1 MREAARQRG
10 EDPDERQHHF
20 AEVINAALAEK
31 PADMVVCMHVCRG
44 NMQSR
49 WAASGGYEPVA
60 EVMFKKVNVDGYFLE
75 FDSERAGGFEPLRHL
90 PEHKRVVLGLISSK
104 LDRMETA
111 AEITR
116 RIDDAVRFAPLDNL
130 CLSPQCGFASSFRGN
145 DVSEDVER
153 RKFASV
159 VEIATAVWG
168 AAQ

>member
-1 MREAARQRG
+1 
-10 EDPDERQHHF
+10 
-20 AEVINAALAEK
+20 
-31 PADMVVCMHVCRG
+31 
-44 NMQSR
+44 
-49 WAASGGYEPVA
+49 
-60 EVMFKKVNVDGYFLE
+60 
-75 FDSERAGGFEPLRHL
+75 
-90 PEHKRVVLGLISSK
+90 
-104 LDRMETA
+104 META